1 MHSSRHPTPLDK
13 DNTRKLILKKTS
25 IIITR
30 FKNNDIWQHFRAVE
44 EDNVYYLDSKLF
56 SMSANFDYPEALDVL
71 QPILYGEE

>member
-30 FKNNDIWQHFRAVE
+30 FKNNDIWIDVIDDGATFGA
-44 EDNVYYLDSKLF
+44 SCM
-56 SMSANFDYPEALDVL
+56 MSVDIGIIKYSSSQTRNTH
-71 QPILYGEE
+71 IKRG